1 MAISGALKEQVGW
14 YEATLPSKERRS
26 RGHFSTP
33 PRLVEHIFDACG
45 YTAAHDLTQIRV
57 LDPACGS
64 GNFLAG
70 VAHRLVSFGTRTNL
84 SQEELA
90 TLISRNVWGFDPDP
104 VSCFL
109 AEMQLRAI
117 HCLPTDLHIH
127 QADGLALPWDGEPCV
142 DLFLANPPYLAAKN
156 TDLSGYRSA
165 QQRGQADSYLLF
177 LNLGLQIVRP
187 RGWLGLVLPDPL
199 LARTNAAKERAH
211 LLKEFT
217 IHHLWHLADV
227 VAAHVG
233 AIVIIAQKCPPQST
247 HHISWAREKWQK
259 DLAGA
264 NLVPANLA
272 PTRGTLS
279 GGQVTTTCSGTP
291 CGNPVWGTGNQVI
304 PQSLF
309 LNQPGSEFR
318 YLLSTEPGPAIER
331 LRSYFDQ
338 TPASHRQ
345 LAPLSEFLSIRR
357 GEELG
362 MGSPLLI
369 HEDMAPPHR
378 APTMDDQGSS
388 VHSYHGR
395 GTPCGQYRSNKDGR
409 PQWPPPNAAP
419 PPPLRYTEQRGSE
432 YSRGERGEDV
442 EGGPLW
448 SPVRCL
454 HPSAGGCPASGDMDD
469 QGQPAHSYHSKG
481 TPCGCPVDGCP
492 GGGEQVSYPVLRG
505 GRAVRPYGTS
515 FSGWWISREAITKPI
530 ERYLSPKLLVVKST
544 DRLQAALDPR
554 GHVALQTLYLLHPHT
569 KETSQDD
576 LYFFL
581 SLLNSCLL
589 RQYVYV
595 LHTAYKWVQPQIE
608 QHVLA
613 RLPIPIIA
621 SNEKHQIIERAKLLA
636 RACSEIDPVVEWDE
650 PVQNLY
656 EEQERAICALY
667 ASALC

>member
-1 MAISGALKEQVGW
+1 MAISGVLKEQVGW
-14 YEATLPSKERRS
+14 YEATLPLKERRS

-33 PRLVEHIFDACG
+33 PRLVEHILDACG

-90 TLISRNVWGFDPDP
+90 TLISHNVWGFDPDP

-211 LLKEFT
+211 LLKDFT

-227 VAAHVG
+227 FTAHVG
-233 AIVIIAQKCPPQST
+233 AIVIIAQKCPPQSP
-247 HHISWAREKWQK
+247 HQISWARERWERNSITPNKHHPHEEEQ
-259 DLAGA
+259 G
-264 NLVPANLA
+264 
-272 PTRGTLS
+272 TRR
-279 GGQVTTTCSGTP
+279 GGDP
-291 CGNPVWGTGNQVI
+291 CGRPVFPFGQTSPIPMGDHQGPHSAPPVPRPYAPAPSFFHLGDAINYPSTV

-309 LNQPGSEFR
+309 LNQPGAEFR

-331 LRSYFDQ
+331 LRAYFDQ

-362 MGSPLLI
+362 MGSSLLI
-369 HEDMAPPHR
+369 HEDMAP
-378 APTMDDQGSS
+378 TMDD
-388 VHSYHGR
+388 
-395 GTPCGQYRSNKDGR
+395 
-409 PQWPPPNAAP
+409 
-419 PPPLRYTEQRGSE
+419 
-432 YSRGERGEDV
+432 
-442 EGGPLW
+442 
-448 SPVRCL
+448 
-454 HPSAGGCPASGDMDD
+454 
-469 QGQPAHSYHSKG
+469 
-481 TPCGCPVDGCP
+481 
-492 GGGEQVSYPVLRG
+492 
-505 GRAVRPYGTS
+505 
-515 FSGWWISREAITKPI
+515 
-530 ERYLSPKLLVVKST
+530 
-544 DRLQAALDPR
+544 
-554 GHVALQTLYLLHPHT
+554 
-569 KETSQDD
+569 
-576 LYFFL
+576 
-581 SLLNSCLL
+581 
-589 RQYVYV
+589 
-595 LHTAYKWVQPQIE
+595 
-608 QHVLA
+608 
-613 RLPIPIIA
+613 
-621 SNEKHQIIERAKLLA
+621 
-636 RACSEIDPVVEWDE
+636 
-650 PVQNLY
+650 
-656 EEQERAICALY
+656 
-667 ASALC
+667 

>member
-33 PRLVEHIFDACG
+33 PRLVEHILDACG
-45 YTAAHDLTQIRV
+45 YTATLDLTQIRV

-70 VAHRLVSFGTRTNL
+70 VARRLVSFGTRTNI

-127 QADGLALPWDGEPCV
+127 QADGLALPWDGERCV

-156 TDLSGYRSA
+156 TDLTGYRSA
-165 QQRGQADSYLLF
+165 LQRGQADSYLLF

-187 RGWLGLVLPDPL
+187 QGWLGLVLPDPL

-211 LLKEFT
+211 LLKDFT

-227 VAAHVG
+227 FTAHVG

-247 HHISWAREKWQK
+247 HQISWAREKWQK
-259 DLAGA
+259 TMIADALDLAP
-264 NLVPANLA
+264 NLASADLAPPNLA
-272 PTRGTLS
+272 PARGTLS
-279 GGQVTTTCSGTP
+279 WGQVTTTWSGTP
-291 CGNPVWGTGNQVI
+291 CGCQV

-309 LNQPGSEFR
+309 LNQPGAEFR
-318 YLLSTEPGPAIER
+318 YLLSTGSGPAIER
-331 LRSYFDQ
+331 LRAYFNQ

-362 MGSPLLI
+362 TASPLLI
-369 HEDMAPPHR
+369 HEDPAPAAGR
-378 APTMDDQGSS
+378 AQGIAPTMDDHGRPLQ
-388 VHSYHGR
+388 SYHSR
-395 GTPCGQYRSNKDGR
+395 GTPCG
-409 PQWPPPNAAP
+409 
-419 PPPLRYTEQRGSE
+419 
-432 YSRGERGEDV
+432 
-442 EGGPLW
+442 
-448 SPVRCL
+448 
-454 HPSAGGCPASGDMDD
+454 CPAG
-469 QGQPAHSYHSKG
+469 
-481 TPCGCPVDGCP
+481 GCPVDGCP
-492 GGGEQVSYPVLRG
+492 VRGTSATPWDGGNCECYTNNRARYPVLRG
-505 GRAVRPYGTS
+505 GRDVRPYGTS
-515 FSGWWISREAITKPI
+515 FSGWWIAREAITKPI

-544 DRLQAALDPR
+544 DRLQAALDTR
-554 GHVALQTLYLLHPHT
+554 GHVALQTLYLLHPRT

-581 SLLNSCLL
+581 SLLNSRLL

-608 QHVLA
+608 QHILA

-621 SNEKHQIIERAKLLA
+621 SNEKQQIIERAKLLA

>member
-1 MAISGALKEQVGW
+1 M
-14 YEATLPSKERRS
+14 
-26 RGHFSTP
+26 
-33 PRLVEHIFDACG
+33 
-45 YTAAHDLTQIRV
+45 
-57 LDPACGS
+57 
-64 GNFLAG
+64 
-70 VAHRLVSFGTRTNL
+70 
-84 SQEELA
+84 
-90 TLISRNVWGFDPDP
+90 
-104 VSCFL
+104 
-109 AEMQLRAI
+109 
-117 HCLPTDLHIH
+117 
-127 QADGLALPWDGEPCV
+127 
-142 DLFLANPPYLAAKN
+142 
-156 TDLSGYRSA
+156 
-165 QQRGQADSYLLF
+165 
-177 LNLGLQIVRP
+177 RP

-211 LLKEFT
+211 LLKDFT

-227 VAAHVG
+227 FAAHVG
-233 AIVIIAQKCPPQST
+233 AIVIIAQKCPPQNT
-247 HHISWAREKWQK
+247 HQISWAREKWRSNVGT
-259 DLAGA
+259 AYGA
-264 NLVPANLA
+264 QFIA
-272 PTRGTLS
+272 PNGHELNEKGEEAQEEHATRRGRGRVGL
-279 GGQVTTTCSGTP
+279 GGDP
-291 CGNPVWGTGNQVI
+291 CGRPLFPFGQTSPIPMGDHKDPHSALPLPRPYAPAPSFFHLGDEINYLPTV

-309 LNQPGSEFR
+309 LNQPGAEFR

-362 MGSPLLI
+362 MGSSLLI
-369 HEDMAPPHR
+369 HEDMIPPSL
-378 APTMDDQGSS
+378 Q
-388 VHSYHGR
+388 
-395 GTPCGQYRSNKDGR
+395 
-409 PQWPPPNAAP
+409 
-419 PPPLRYTEQRGSE
+419 YTEQRGSE
-432 YSRGERGEDV
+432 YRRGKRGEDV

-448 SPVRCL
+448 SPVRVHHISSFYLNGIAPCGC
-454 HPSAGGCPASGDMDD
+454 PVDGCPASGNMDD
-469 QGQPAHSYHSKG
+469 HGRPLHSYHSRG

-505 GRAVRPYGTS
+505 GRDVRPYGTS
-515 FSGWWISREAITKPI
+515 FSGWWIAREAITKPI

-544 DRLQAALDPR
+544 DRLQAALDTR

-569 KETSQDD
+569 RETSQDD

-581 SLLNSCLL
+581 SLLNSRLL

-613 RLPIPIIA
+613 RLPIPIVT
-621 SNEKHQIIERAKLLA
+621 SNEKQQIIERAKLLA
-636 RACSEIDPVVEWDE
+636 RACSEIGPVVEWDE